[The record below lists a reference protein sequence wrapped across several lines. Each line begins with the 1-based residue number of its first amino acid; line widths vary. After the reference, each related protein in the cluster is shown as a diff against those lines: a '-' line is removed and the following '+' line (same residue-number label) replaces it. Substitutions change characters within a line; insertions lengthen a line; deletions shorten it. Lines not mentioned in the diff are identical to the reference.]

1 MSAKN
6 CGAEIVKKLEEADY
20 VVRGKHS
27 GTKKNEE
34 LARCDVD
41 VIDEADF
48 KTMLLDGVTD
58 DKRRLMEL
66 RAQLIAADAEQAAQK
81 KAKK

>member
-1 MSAKN
+1 MSARN

-34 LARCDVD
+34 IAKCDVD
-41 VIDEADF
+41 VIDEEEF

-58 DKRRLMEL
+58 DKRRLMEIQ
-66 RAQLIAADAEQAAQK
+66 AQLLAAGAEQAPQK